1 LAAERTAAGA
11 GPRGGGVNRRP
22 IALLVIV
29 ALISGCRPGAETSL
43 PVTPA
48 ASRPSAA
55 APLFR
60 DRAAAA
66 GLTFRLGHGGKSPLD
81 IRETIGA
88 GCAFLDFDRDGQ
100 LDLLLVGQTGTVS
113 AGRCALYRNRGDGRF
128 DDVTSGSGLEEPGF
142 WTGCATGDWDNDGW
156 VDLVITGDGR
166 TRMLHNEGARRSIS
180 LDTRP
185 AGWCSGL
192 GAQPDKGS
200 SRPSRAPSAER
211 RAPSP
216 AFRDVTTTSG
226 VRVPGWATSAQLADV
241 DGDGLLDLYVARYV
255 RFGPHDPQLCQVGIA
270 PGTGKPVQ
278 GACGPEVYDPE
289 VGLFFHNEGG
299 GQFREA
305 TRAAGL
311 ADAHG
316 RGLGVAFADLD
327 GDGRPE
333 LYVANDRMPGDLF
346 RNLGGGKFAN
356 VGVASGTA
364 YGGGGNI
371 QGGMGVDVADVDG
384 DGRPDLF
391 VATFYRE
398 PKSLYRNEG
407 NLLFQEIG
415 ERAGIG
421 LTALD
426 AVGFGAK
433 FFDLENDGRPDL
445 VFVNGHV
452 VETAERVDRA
462 ATYRQPSLLYRGR
475 PDGTFREATAEG
487 GPDLQRP
494 IVGRGLAVGDI
505 DNDGLPDLL
514 IVDLEGAPLLLHNEG
529 AAGRGHWLGL
539 ELITAR
545 GAPALGAR
553 VTLRA
558 GGRQW
563 KREVTTGGS
572 YLSASDPRLLFGLGT
587 IDPIESVEI
596 LWPSGARQTL
606 RSPALGCYL
615 TLRDPGA

>member
-1 LAAERTAAGA
+1 M
-11 GPRGGGVNRRP
+11 
-22 IALLVIV
+22 LLVSLWFI
-29 ALISGCRPGAETSL
+29 LGCRPGVETNGSETAPL
-43 PVTPA
+43 TPA
-48 ASRPSAA
+48 ASRPGAG

-66 GLTFRLGHGGKSPLD
+66 GISFRLGHGGKSPLD
-81 IRETIGA
+81 IRETIGT
-88 GCAFLDFDRDGQ
+88 GCAFLDFDRDGR
-100 LDLLLVGQTGTVS
+100 LDVLLVGQTGTAS
-113 AGRCALYRNRGDGRF
+113 GGRCALYRGRGDGTF
-128 DDVTSGSGLEEPGF
+128 VDVTAGSGLEEPGF

-166 TRMLHNEGARRSIS
+166 TRLLRNQAPGAWRSAPGES
-180 LDTRP
+180 R
-185 AGWCSGL
+185 
-192 GAQPDKGS
+192 S
-200 SRPSRAPSAER
+200 SSTPSAKRQAPSA
-211 RAPSP
+211 
-216 AFRDVTTTSG
+216 AFHDVTAASG
-226 VRVPGWATSAQLADV
+226 VRVPGWATSAQFADV
-241 DGDGLLDLYVARYV
+241 DGDGRLDLYVARYV
-255 RFGPHDPQLCQVGIA
+255 RFGPNDPRLCQVGIA
-270 PGTGKPVQ
+270 PGTGQPVR

-299 GQFREA
+299 GRRGATVAFREA

-346 RNLGGGKFAN
+346 QNLGGGRFKN

-364 YGGGGNI
+364 YGSSGNI
-371 QGGMGVDVADVDG
+371 QGGMGVDVADIDG

-407 NLLFQEIG
+407 SLLFQEIG

-421 LTALD
+421 LSAMD

-452 VETAERVDRA
+452 VETAERVDHA
-462 ATYRQPSLLYRGR
+462 ATYRQPSLLYRGL
-475 PDGTFREATAEG
+475 PDGSFREATAEG

-494 IVGRGLAVGDI
+494 IVGRGLAVGDF

-514 IVDLEGAPLLLHNEG
+514 AVDLEGAPLLLHNEG
-529 AAGRGHWLGL
+529 AGGRGHWLGL
-539 ELITAR
+539 ELLTAR
-545 GAPALGAR
+545 GAPALDTR

-558 GGRQW
+558 AGRQW

-587 IDPIESVEI
+587 TDHVEAIEI
-596 LWPSGARQTL
+596 LWPSGTRQTL
-606 RSPALGCYL
+606 RGPAVDRYV
-615 TLRDPGA
+615 TLRDPKP